1 MKSSDEVRSALE
13 KGLKGFFR
21 NLVFIEGN
29 QFQRA
34 VADVVKLY
42 LDLNPRAEAAYYFHP
57 WAPGSK
63 GRLRNLTSVM
73 NSVIDIDYSSSE
85 RFLGQSFDL
94 VLIDALDDF
103 RPSYIMRA
111 AETARGGGVVIIF
124 TDNLQTM
131 KLYKSTLV
139 REGRVGDLFERR
151 FIEKLKVHRGII
163 IVKDDQVTVRSY
175 SPSETSRP
183 RRTRM
188 GKHPKV
194 SEKCLTD
201 DQVKVV
207 DEADL
212 VLEEGRK
219 LLAVTASRG
228 RGKSASVGLALSALI
243 GETKYPISVVVTSPS
258 YWSGREVM
266 RFSEVGLR
274 ALGRRYKKVE
284 SKEGKLMALEVG
296 ESRIRWLPPD
306 LSRDADGD
314 FIVVD
319 EAAALGIETLDY
331 LLRKWKKG
339 ILVTTVHGYEGSSK
353 AFLKYLSSLEERFD
367 VQRIRLDQPV
377 RYSKGDPLES
387 FLYDVMLLDAE
398 PDINEPPRSY
408 GEVTPNE
415 LFEDEKRLRR
425 IYGILVSAH
434 YRNTPDDLMMLGD
447 ASFQRIFIGQPE
459 TAVAQ
464 VVEEGGLDETRLE
477 GISEGGENLGHLIP
491 HRVVKFWRLKDFGKL
506 KGWRVMRI
514 AVAPELQGKG
524 VGTKLISYVAR
535 RAVEEGMDWVGSSF
549 LSDIRVLRF
558 WLKNGFIPIHLAT
571 KKNESLGGYS
581 LIVLRPITP
590 EASKYSFLLSSYL
603 KDKILRTAHQVY
615 FNVNPELLAE
625 ILYNTPSTP
634 TDEIPQ
640 VYLDKVRAYLSG
652 NIPYNSAAEAVHALA
667 ERHFREAKFRLEGPE
682 AGAIIARTFQGKSWY
697 HAGLSLGKTSK
708 GVEEALREGMKK
720 ILSGY
725 IG

>member
-1 MKSSDEVRSALE
+1 
-13 KGLKGFFR
+13 
-21 NLVFIEGN
+21 
-29 QFQRA
+29 
-34 VADVVKLY
+34 
-42 LDLNPRAEAAYYFHP
+42 
-57 WAPGSK
+57 
-63 GRLRNLTSVM
+63 
-73 NSVIDIDYSSSE
+73 
-85 RFLGQSFDL
+85 
-94 VLIDALDDF
+94 
-103 RPSYIMRA
+103 
-111 AETARGGGVVIIF
+111 
-124 TDNLQTM
+124 
-131 KLYKSTLV
+131 
-139 REGRVGDLFERR
+139 
-151 FIEKLKVHRGII
+151 
-163 IVKDDQVTVRSY
+163 
-175 SPSETSRP
+175 
-183 RRTRM
+183 
-188 GKHPKV
+188 
-194 SEKCLTD
+194 
-201 DQVKVV
+201 
-207 DEADL
+207 
-212 VLEEGRK
+212 
-219 LLAVTASRG
+219 
-228 RGKSASVGLALSALI
+228 
-243 GETKYPISVVVTSPS
+243 
-258 YWSGREVM
+258 
-266 RFSEVGLR
+266 LR

-306 LSRDADGD
+306 LSIDADGD

-625 ILYNTPSTP
+625 ILYNTT
-634 TDEIPQ
+634 
-640 VYLDKVRAYLSG
+640 
-652 NIPYNSAAEAVHALA
+652 
-667 ERHFREAKFRLEGPE
+667 
-682 AGAIIARTFQGKSWY
+682 
-697 HAGLSLGKTSK
+697 
-708 GVEEALREGMKK
+708 
-720 ILSGY
+720 
-725 IG
+725 